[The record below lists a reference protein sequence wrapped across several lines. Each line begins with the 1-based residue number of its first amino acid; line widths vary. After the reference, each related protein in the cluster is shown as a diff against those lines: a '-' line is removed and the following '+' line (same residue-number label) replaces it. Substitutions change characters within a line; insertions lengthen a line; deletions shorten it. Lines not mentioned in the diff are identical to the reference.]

1 MSQNSNSS
9 QKDQTLPSYSQ
20 EVGEQKSQEPK
31 SQDSGL
37 SQEQGEMSPNQ
48 TVLTE
53 AYKSQETSQQKSQA
67 PSQSSQL
74 QSQVNVTSQGAPESP
89 ILDEEAQTTQPIE
102 TNSQTTSQ
110 VEKSTQ

>member
-9 QKDQTLPSYSQ
+9 QKDKTLPSYSQ
-20 EVGEQKSQEPK
+20 EVGEPK

-67 PSQSSQL
+67 PSQSSQF
-74 QSQVNVTSQGAPESP
+74 QSQVNMTTSSQGAPESS
-89 ILDEEAQTTQPIE
+89 ILEGETKTTQPVE
-102 TNSQTTSQ
+102 VDSQTTSQ
-110 VEKSTQ
+110 AENSTQ